1 MADEVVMQLGTISTN
16 DNPQARLALRVGMDH
31 VLDVQA
37 LSGTAGIDSPIST
50 SLQLHIKN
58 QENER
63 EAVARLAAWANDLSQ
78 EEAANV
84 LLHEKDVRFH
94 PPIPD
99 PVKFLC
105 VGKNYAAHLD
115 ELARTELIAE
125 MPDEPT
131 GFVKLNEVL
140 SGHRDAVARPK
151 GIVKFDYEPEVVFVI
166 GRPAYKVRRE
176 DALDHVFGVTLFND
190 LTAREIQKR
199 EVRSGTRFW
208 TAKNMPGFGPVGPWI
223 ATLDEIGD
231 VNDLNIECHVNG
243 EQRMSYNTR
252 DQIHKL
258 ADIVAHFSRYMP
270 LHPGDLFAMGS
281 AAGVAV
287 GQPNADELFL
297 RPGDSVDVTLDGV
310 MTLSTE
316 ITEENR

>member
-1 MADEVVMQLGTISTN
+1 MQLGTISTN
-16 DNPQARLALRVGMDH
+16 DNPQPRLALRVGKDQ

-37 LSGTAGIDSPIST
+37 ALEIAGLGTPMSS
-50 SLQLHIKN
+50 SLRWHIEN
-58 QENER
+58 QDVER
-63 EAVARLAAWANDLSQ
+63 EALERLATWAQGLTGEDARKLLLS
-78 EEAANV
+78 ET
-84 LLHEKDVRFH
+84 DIRFH
-94 PPIPD
+94 PPVPD

-115 ELARTELIAE
+115 ELARTELINE
-125 MPDEPT
+125 LPDEPT

-140 SGHRDAVARPK
+140 CGHGSSVARPN

-166 GRPAYKVRRE
+166 GKPAYRVSRE
-176 DALDHVFGVTLFND
+176 NALDYVFGMTLFND

-208 TAKNMPGFGPVGPWI
+208 TAKNMPGFGPLGPWVM
-223 ATLDEIGD
+223 TLDEIAD
-231 VNDLNIECHVNG
+231 VNDLKIECHVNG
-243 EQRMSYNTR
+243 ERRMGYNTR

-258 ADIVAHFSRYMP
+258 ADIIAHFSKYMP

-287 GQPNADELFL
+287 GQPNADKLFL
-297 RPGDSVDVTLDGV
+297 RPGDRVDVTLQGV

-316 ITEENR
+316 IT